1 MGHQA
6 LWDRVERQREQLPAM
21 YAITAPDHLPERLA
35 LTLDDPS
42 DLDGVKGADRA
53 ALLADTELMDLMVT
67 ATRLGDVVADAYA
80 MLLPTYGMGGL
91 VEMLR
96 AACRHGV
103 EAVPDAP
110 EELRAFMAA
119 MEDRPDWIDLDRVAE
134 GARWERIDAA
144 LLTPFVIRGAFLATF
159 LNAYAALPMAMTGA
173 LTGETS
179 ARRVKETASFFA
191 ATVLPGGTD
200 RHGPGFEA
208 AAMVRLMHSAVRV
221 HAMRSGKWNHDTHG
235 PPIPQVDQMPAGMI
249 NSFLISVAAVKDG
262 RTDFNERERAMM
274 ELARYRCFLLGLPVE
289 LLPSDPRGVI
299 RVFKARAATLRS
311 AFDDET
317 CGALVR
323 STLAARFHPDAGPW
337 GRFAER
343 FERSFATI
351 TFVKAFLQG
360 DTRRAER
367 MGVRVTR
374 ADQLRAAPMLPF
386 LIGRVLLVRRLAGV
400 PVLAGVLDRY
410 VVATLRH
417 RLRGYGHPEYV
428 ARDIAPDHAPDLV
441 PDVS

>member
-1 MGHQA
+1 MSHQA
-6 LWDRVERQREQLPAM
+6 LLDRVRRQREQLPAM
-21 YAITAPDHLPERLA
+21 YATFDVDHVPERLA

-42 DLDGVKGADRA
+42 DLDPVKGADRA
-53 ALLADTELMDLMVT
+53 ELLADTELMELMVT

-80 MLLPTYGMGGL
+80 MLLPEHGMAGL
-91 VEMLR
+91 VAMLR
-96 AACRHGV
+96 TACREGID
-103 EAVPDAP
+103 AVPDAP
-110 EELRAFMAA
+110 PELRSFVAA
-119 MEDRPDWIDLDRVAE
+119 MEDRPDWIDLELVAD
-134 GARWERIDAA
+134 GARWERINAA

-200 RHGPGFEA
+200 RFGPGFEA

-221 HAMRSGKWNHDTHG
+221 HATRSGRWNHGTHG
-235 PPIPQVDQMPAGMI
+235 PPIPQVDQMPAGLI
-249 NSFLISVAAVKDG
+249 NSFLISVAATKEG
-262 RTDFNERERAMM
+262 RDEFNDRERAMI

-289 LLPSDPRGVI
+289 LLPEDPHGVI

-311 AFDDET
+311 SFDDDT

-323 STLAARFHPDAGPW
+323 STLAARLHPDAGPW
-337 GRFAER
+337 GRAAER

-351 TFVKAFLQG
+351 TFVRAFLQG
-360 DTRRAER
+360 DFDRAER
-367 MGVRVTR
+367 MGVHVSR
-374 ADQLRAAPMLPF
+374 ADRLRAVPMLPL
-386 LIGRVLLVRRLAGV
+386 LIGRVLVVRRLSGV
-400 PVLAGVLDRY
+400 PVLSSVTDRY
-410 VVATLRH
+410 VVAKLQR

-428 ARDIAPDHAPDLV
+428 ARVDA
-441 PDVS
+441 